1 MLSLK
6 EYIIKH
12 QIDYFI
18 GIGPMI
24 KILCNS
30 LDGKI
35 NVKHFDN
42 VIEAIPFIKSMIEN
56 NDLTPDRW
64 SYYEEYLKNR
74 EVKKFRENDVQ
85 KQLDKVVVEAVKT
98 GEIRQA
104 TEMRQLGEVLKASSK
119 SKKGKR
125 LVEQIISKEVSIVDA
140 HETLEVSGQI
150 NETISKLEKFQNMIN
165 DNDFEKTVASSTKET
180 KDKALFIIKRID
192 KRLSSLLKKLEQD
205 GNHS

>member
-1 MLSLK
+1 
-6 EYIIKH
+6 
-12 QIDYFI
+12 
-18 GIGPMI
+18 
-24 KILCNS
+24 
-30 LDGKI
+30 
-35 NVKHFDN
+35 
-42 VIEAIPFIKSMIEN
+42 MIEN